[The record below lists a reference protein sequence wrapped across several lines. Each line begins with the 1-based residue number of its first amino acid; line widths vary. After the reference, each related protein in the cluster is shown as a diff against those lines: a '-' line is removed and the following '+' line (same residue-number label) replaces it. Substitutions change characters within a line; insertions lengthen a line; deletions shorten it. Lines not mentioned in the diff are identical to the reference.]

1 MKTFHLACLALGFTA
16 FAGTAHAQLVVKG
29 NGDAALCYRYAIMGN
44 KGSNSA
50 LETCSNAF
58 TPLMS
63 RKDEAATHVNRG
75 VLYMRKG
82 DQDSAAKDY
91 EAALAIQPNLA
102 EAHVNYAAS
111 LIRLQKYDAAMSS
124 LNKALINPESSIR
137 PEALY
142 NRAIIM
148 DRRENYKGAY
158 RDLKAAL
165 ALRPDWEPA
174 VSMISRYEIQS
185 AG

>member
-1 MKTFHLACLALGFTA
+1 MKTLRLACLTLGFTA
-16 FAGTAHAQLVVKG
+16 FAGTAQAQLVVQGK
-29 NGDAALCYRYAIMGN
+29 GDAALCYRYAITGN

-50 LETCSNAF
+50 IDTCSDAF
-58 TPLMS
+58 NVLMS

-82 DQDSAAKDY
+82 DQKRAAKDY

-111 LIRLQKYDAAMSS
+111 LIRLQKYDAAISS
-124 LNKALINPESSIR
+124 LDKALIDPESSIR

-165 ALRPDWEPA
+165 ALRPDWGPA
-174 VSMISRYEIQS
+174 VSMISRYEVQS